1 MAYPEFVDAKDVR
14 FFEIT
19 EVTKGDRNYLHLR
32 GLVFHSALAVK
43 GVEITA
49 EPDGQ
54 WVLISLTPT
63 TKGLSG
69 AFEVDVPLLE
79 SKKVVKFGPL
89 KTKIWPTEQR

>member
-1 MAYPEFVDAKDVR
+1 MPGPEFVDAKDVR

-19 EVTKGDRNYLHLR
+19 EVTKGDRTYLHLR

-43 GVEITA
+43 GIEIAA

-54 WVLISLTPT
+54 WVRVGLTPAS
-63 TKGLSG
+63 KGLSG

-79 SKKVVKFGPL
+79 SKKNVKFGPL

>member
-1 MAYPEFVDAKDVR
+1 MTHPEFVEAKDVR

-19 EVTKGDRNYLHLR
+19 EVTKGGRNYLHLR

-43 GVEITA
+43 GIEITA

-54 WVLISLTPT
+54 WVLVSLTPAT
-63 TKGLSG
+63 RDLSG
-69 AFEVDVPLLE
+69 TFEVDVPLLE